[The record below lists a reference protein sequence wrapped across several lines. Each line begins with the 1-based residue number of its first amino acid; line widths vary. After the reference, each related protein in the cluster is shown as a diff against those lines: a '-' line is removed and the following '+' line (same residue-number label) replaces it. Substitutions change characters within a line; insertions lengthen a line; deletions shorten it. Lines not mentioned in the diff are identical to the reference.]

1 MESVTLRPA
10 APPAGDPSAPAGAP
24 TGSTHGGSMP
34 GYAPLAMP
42 AQSFRKFARS
52 QRRAWINPRL
62 AAQPV
67 LARLAV
73 FGGALAL
80 TAYGAF
86 QMYKVVGVST
96 TTPLEWIMVVLFVA
110 TFSWV
115 ALSFTASVVGFVWLI
130 VNGRRRD
137 SLPAALRERTAVVM
151 PIYNEAPARVFGAM
165 QAILEDVER
174 TGFGA
179 AFDYFF
185 VSDTTDGNVWI
196 AEERAFLAMRERLP
210 GARIYYRRRRKN
222 TSRKA
227 GNLADFVTRWGGR
240 YAHMLVLD
248 ADSVMS
254 GDAVVRLAAAMEADP
269 DSGIIQSLP
278 LIVNRNTM
286 FARLQQFAARIA
298 GPVLAAGLSAW
309 MGRDGNYW
317 GHNAIIRTRAFA
329 DHCGLP
335 DLPGRPPFGGHI
347 LSHDFVEAA
356 LIRRAGYA
364 VYMLPTLG
372 GSYEESPPSLIDLAT
387 RDRRWCQGNLQ
398 HSRVIGA
405 RGFVWPTR
413 QHFATGIMGY
423 LASPLWMAQLLVGI
437 VLVLQT
443 HYIRPEYFT
452 ADFSL
457 FPAWPRFDYERALQ
471 LFELTI
477 AVLLAPKFLGL
488 ILALIDGP
496 TRRGSGGA
504 LALTASTILEILV
517 SAALAPIMMLIQSG
531 SVLQILSGRDTG
543 WNPQR
548 RDDGS
553 IPFSSIARRHRSHAV
568 LGVVTLFAAAL
579 ISPSLVLW
587 MSPTIAGLIL
597 SIPLSWASGQL
608 WIGLGLRRVGLL
620 RTPEETSPPSVVLRA
635 NALAGELA
643 RSGRDDEE
651 ALISI
656 HSDPAFRAVHE
667 SFLPE
672 RPRHRLGDVDVDL
685 AVATVKLNDAETVED
700 ACAWLKP
707 KERVAALGDRGLIA
721 MLARLPLAAEASE
734 ARGRG

>member
-1 MESVTLRPA
+1 MDSVRLSPAEHVPGGADAPVGA
-10 APPAGDPSAPAGAP
+10 APSL
-24 TGSTHGGSMP
+24 SMP

-42 AQSFRKFARS
+42 AQSFGKFSRS
-52 QRRAWINPRL
+52 ERRPWIHPSLSR
-62 AAQPV
+62 PPII
-67 LARLAV
+67 ARLAT
-73 FGGALAL
+73 FGGAIAL

-86 QMYKVVGVST
+86 QMYKVVGVG
-96 TTPLEWIMVVLFVA
+96 TPTALEWVMVVLFVI

-115 ALSFTASVVGFVWLI
+115 ALAFTASVVGFLWLL
-130 VNGRRRD
+130 VNGRKRD
-137 SLPAALRERTAVVM
+137 PLPGSLAQRTAVVM
-151 PIYNEAPARVFGAM
+151 PIYNEAPSRVFATM
-165 QAILEDVER
+165 QAIVEDVER
-174 TGFGA
+174 TGLGG

-185 VSDTTDGNVWI
+185 LSDTTDGNVWI
-196 AEERAFLAMRERLP
+196 AEERAFLAMRDRLP
-210 GARIYYRRRRKN
+210 SLRIYYRRRRKN

-227 GNLADFVTRWGGR
+227 GNIADFVTRWGGH

-278 LIVNRNTM
+278 LIINRNTM

-298 GPVLAAGLSAW
+298 GPVLAAGLAAW

-317 GHNAIIRTRAFA
+317 GHNAVIRTRAFA

-356 LIRRAGYA
+356 LIRRAGYS

-398 HSRVIGA
+398 HSRIIGA
-405 RGFVWPTR
+405 RGFVWATR
-413 QHFATGIMGY
+413 QHFLTGIMGY
-423 LASPLWMAQLLVGI
+423 LSSPLWMAQLLVGI

-452 ADFSL
+452 TDFSL
-457 FPAWPRFDYERALQ
+457 FPAWPRFDYVRALQ
-471 LFELTI
+471 LFVVTI
-477 AVLLAPKFLGL
+477 GILLAPKFLGL
-488 ILALIDGP
+488 LLALADGP

-504 LALTASTILEILV
+504 LGLIASTFVEILI

-531 SVLQILSGRDTG
+531 AVLQILSGRDTG

-553 IPFSSIARRHRSHAV
+553 IPLTSIARRHRSHAL

-608 WIGLGLRRVGLL
+608 WIGLGLRRIGLL
-620 RTPEETSPPSVVLRA
+620 RTPEETTPPPVVARA
-635 NALAGELA
+635 NALADELA
-643 RSGRDDEE
+643 RVGRDHEDG
-651 ALISI
+651 LVSI
-656 HSDPAFRAVHE
+656 HGDPEFRAIHE

-672 RPRHRLGDVDVDL
+672 RPRHRLGEVDVNL
-685 AVATVKLNDAETVED
+685 AVAAVKLNDAETVED
-700 ACAWLKP
+700 ACAWLTP
-707 KERVAALGDRGLIA
+707 KERVAALGDRALIA
-721 MLARLPLAAEASE
+721 LLARLPCAGQAGPGCE
-734 ARGRG
+734 RG

>member
-1 MESVTLRPA
+1 
-10 APPAGDPSAPAGAP
+10 
-24 TGSTHGGSMP
+24 MP

-42 AQSFRKFARS
+42 AQSFRKFSRNE
-52 QRRAWINPRL
+52 RRPWINPPLARPPILVRL
-62 AAQPV
+62 AT
-67 LARLAV
+67 

-80 TAYGAF
+80 TGYGAF
-86 QMYKVVGVST
+86 QMYKVVGVG
-96 TTPLEWIMVVLFVA
+96 TPTALEWVMVVLFVI
-110 TFSWV
+110 TFSWI
-115 ALSFTASVVGFVWLI
+115 ALSFTASVVGFLWLV
-130 VNGRRRD
+130 VNGGKRD
-137 SLPAALRERTAVVM
+137 PPPASLAERTAVVM
-151 PIYNEAPARVFGAM
+151 PIYNEAPSRVFAAM
-165 QAILEDVER
+165 QAIVEDVESTR
-174 TGFGA
+174 LGG

-185 VSDTTDGNVWI
+185 LSDTTDGNVWI

-210 GARIYYRRRRKN
+210 GLRIYYRRRRKN

-227 GNLADFVTRWGGR
+227 GNIADFVTRWGGH

-269 DSGIIQSLP
+269 DSGIVQSLP
-278 LIVNRNTM
+278 LIINRNTM

-335 DLPGRPPFGGHI
+335 DLPGRPPLGGHI

-356 LIRRAGYA
+356 LIRRAGYS

-398 HSRVIGA
+398 HSRIIGA
-405 RGFVWPTR
+405 RGFVWATR
-413 QHFATGIMGY
+413 QHFLTGIMGY

-471 LFELTI
+471 LFVLTI
-477 AVLLAPKFLGL
+477 GILLAPKFLGL
-488 ILALIDGP
+488 ILALADGP

-504 LALTASTILEILV
+504 VGLIASTFVEIV
-517 SAALAPIMMLIQSG
+517 FSAALAPIMMLIQSG

-553 IPFSSIARRHRSHAV
+553 IPLTSIARRHRSHAL

-608 WIGLGLRRVGLL
+608 WIGLGLRRIGLL
-620 RTPEETSPPSVVLRA
+620 CTPEETTPPPIVARA

-643 RSGRDDEE
+643 RTGRDSED
-651 ALISI
+651 ALVSI
-656 HSDPAFRAVHE
+656 HADADFRAVHE
-667 SFLPE
+667 AFLPE

-685 AVATVKLNDAETVED
+685 AIATVKLNDAETVED
-700 ACAWLKP
+700 ACAWLTP
-707 KERVAALGDRGLIA
+707 KERVAVLGDRALIA
-721 MLARLPLAAEASE
+721 LLARLPHPSASPE
-734 ARGRG
+734 G